1 MMHGVAKV
9 MNTHVVQAFRPAS
22 PADLIVRPVFT
33 ADLKVRTT
41 FTADL
46 KVRTPLGAE
55 PQWHS

>member
-9 MNTHVVQAFRPAS
+9 MSKHVVQAFRPAS

-46 KVRTPLGAE
+46 RVRTTLSAG
-55 PQWHS
+55 PQWRS